1 MKKRVLAI
9 AMSLAMTLSLLPVS
23 ALAADNNEAAI
34 GNEEYETLGSAIEN
48 VGDGQTI
55 TVLTDSLT
63 ATSITVNEDKDFILD
78 LNGATLTLSDRIVVT
93 DQDAYYDAEKNP
105 QASTYA
111 GILNEGKL
119 TIENGT
125 ITSSANAC
133 LIINRGQLTLEDDVD
148 LTKSGEGNAIDNLG
162 GTVVSSADISLT
174 NSDCT
179 AIVTYGGNLTI
190 NDGNITAD
198 YGISVFNR
206 GYDNESVGAE
216 VEINSGTIS
225 AGDYALS
232 TNNVRSGGQ
241 SPSNVTINSGSLKSE
256 RRTVIYWPSAGTLK
270 IGKIGSEDSDILLE
284 TDAGSAVEVCSG
296 TLIVNSGTFKGSDS
310 SDTLNESSLMA
321 QMYRKNSGCAGVGD
335 GITIIARR
343 AAGYDTAALN
353 VTINGGEFESSDNYA
368 VRYFDCNQIGGAEQI
383 DQDVNVTIAGGI
395 FTGGTGVSAVDAE
408 LIAESEQKFITGGT
422 FSSNVSAYVPENY
435 ECVEN
440 EGEDTYTVKKME
452 AKLVVKPG
460 TDASGNISATL
471 EGNYSSSGTQIDK
484 PETGAGSETPETT
497 TDHVEIDLT
506 TNTTEDETGSTTL
519 NITQATASSL
529 SDASSLKVTT
539 NEGTVELDND
549 ALEKVGEANGTVSIT
564 VTKNSTESETNVAA
578 SYTVEVKSGSTDLLP
593 DGESDNG
600 TITLTLPV
608 PAASQGTT
616 LYVWYAVEQTGGSV
630 MYVNRVATYNANGTD
645 VTFTVGHLSRYDLLS
660 ADPNTTAV
668 ASITN
673 DGGTQYYESL
683 GDAISK
689 VGENETI
696 TLIKDI
702 PDAVGIAVSSGKK
715 FTVDFNG
722 FTYTLTGP
730 GAGSTNTETNGF
742 QLLRDS
748 TITFKN
754 GTIRIAENSNNIKR
768 IIQNYA
774 DLALEN
780 MQIYAQN
787 QVGGEDYA
795 LSFNNGN
802 ITFKGSTSVYTT
814 SDDTIAFDVCKFSN
828 YPSTN
833 VTFDNS
839 YTGTINGQIVYDSP
853 NAGTHSLTIKGNG
866 QFGGISKT
874 AGSAETPSITV
885 TGGTFANSVA
895 DIAKTP
901 TYEVDKNAGSYP
913 YSYTNNYAEA
923 IENAGPG
930 GEVSIA
936 DKTGSTSVYKVTFV
950 YGDNR
955 NNTTSEVVSGTT
967 VTLPSASRTGYT
979 FNGWRS
985 SADNDLHKAGTSVA
999 ITADTTFTANWTR
1012 NQTDRPSSGSS
1023 GSSSSDSGDYLITVD
1038 RVSGGRVTVQPGRA
1052 DRGDTVTITVYPN
1065 DGYELDELVVTDS
1078 RGNEIDLDARS
1089 ATRFTFTMPGGK
1101 VTVEASFVREGGQPQ
1116 VPQTTFA
1123 DVPASAWYY
1132 NAVEYVYENGL
1143 MSGVSG
1149 GRFAPDDTL
1158 TRAMLVQTLYAME
1171 GRPASASAGFA
1182 DVASGDWYASAVN
1195 WAAANG
1201 VVSGVSETGFGP
1213 NNALTREQLALI
1225 LYRFAQYKGYDVTGT
1240 SDLAAYAD
1248 GSSVSSWAAEAMG
1261 WAVDAGLIS
1270 GVGGNQIAPT
1280 GTASRAQVAQILMNF
1295 CENVAR

>member
-23 ALAADNNEAAI
+23 VLAAEGETPGEETQPASLTQETNGSEGQDQEITVDVEIDEDTQVAVGDSVENPVAQI
-34 GNEEYETLGSAIEN
+34 GDTEYETLEAAIASAR
-48 VGDGQTI
+48 DGE
-55 TVLTDSLT
+55 TVTLLNDVVLDPTYS
-63 ATSITVNEDKDFILD
+63 VNEEPYG
-78 LNGATLTLSDRIVVT
+78 NGPFVPAMAIT
-93 DQDAYYDAEKNP
+93 QDI
-105 QASTYA
+105 
-111 GILNEGKL
+111 ILNLDNHKISWDTSKTSSENIWYTLGFFTVDGANVTL
-119 TIENGT
+119 RGGENGT
-125 ITSSANAC
+125 IDAEANYSNSYGIN
-133 LIINRGQLTLEDDVD
+133 IIN
-148 LTKSGEGNAIDNLG
+148 G
-162 GTVVSSADISLT
+162 GAVTVENGVYTGAT
-174 NSDCT
+174 T
-179 AIVTYGGNLTI
+179 AIQVDKGTLTI
-190 NDGNITAD
+190 
-198 YGISVFNR
+198 
-206 GYDNESVGAE
+206 
-216 VEINSGTIS
+216 
-225 AGDYALS
+225 
-232 TNNVRSGGQ
+232 
-241 SPSNVTINSGSLKSE
+241 
-256 RRTVIYWPSAGTLK
+256 
-270 IGKIGSEDSDILLE
+270 IG
-284 TDAGSAVEVCSG
+284 
-296 TLIVNSGTFKGSDS
+296 GTFKQA
-310 SDTLNESSLMA
+310 E
-321 QMYRKNSGCAGVGD
+321 
-335 GITIIARR
+335 TIAD
-343 AAGYDTAALN
+343 AAPEYAKYI
-353 VTINGGEFESSDNYA
+353 IN
-368 VRYFDCNQIGGAEQI
+368 CI
-383 DQDVNVTIAGGI
+383 DQNYKN
-395 FTGGTGVSAVDAE
+395 GTAV
-408 LIAESEQKFITGGT
+408 IYVRGGT
-422 FSSNVSAYVPENY
+422 FIGANPAESPEGVDTSYVPGDCE
-435 ECVEN
+435 VIKKG
-440 EGEDTYTVKKME
+440 EGIYTVQPMDD
-452 AKLVVKPG
+452 KLVVTPTVG
-460 TDASGNISATL
+460 NGNVTASLGGSFSNNATIY
-471 EGNYSSSGTQIDK
+471 E
-484 PETGAGSETPETT
+484 
-497 TDHVEIDLT
+497 
-506 TNTTEDETGSTTL
+506 EDETGNQVKSDSSNVTSSELTVDLTTEERTTNSATL
-519 NITQATASSL
+519 NVTAATAATL
-529 SDASSLKVTT
+529 NEASSMTIKTDV
-539 NEGTVELDND
+539 GTVELDST
-549 ALEKVGEANGTVSIT
+549 ALKKVSNTQNEVSIT

-593 DGESDNG
+593 DGGSGNG

-608 PAASQGTT
+608 PAESKDTT
-616 LYVWYAVEQTGGSV
+616 LYVWYAVEQGSSV
-630 MYVNRVATYNANGTD
+630 MYVDRVATYSSGTD
-645 VTFTVGHLSRYDLLS
+645 VTFNVGHLSRYDLLS
-660 ADPNTTAV
+660 SEPDETAV

-673 DGGTQYYESL
+673 SAGTQYYESL
-683 GDAISK
+683 GDAIDK

-696 TLIKDI
+696 TLIKNI
-702 PDAVGIAVSSGKK
+702 PDAEGIAVPSKKK

-742 QLLRDS
+742 QLLKES

-754 GTIRIAENSNNIKR
+754 GTIRIAENANKIMR

-774 DLALEN
+774 DLTLEN
-780 MQIYAQN
+780 MQFYAQN
-787 QVGGEDYA
+787 QVGGENYA

-802 ITFKGSTSVYTT
+802 ITFKGNTSIYTT
-814 SDDTIAFDVCKFSN
+814 RDDTIAFDVCKFSS
-828 YPSTN
+828 YPSAK

-839 YTGTINGQIVYDSP
+839 YTGTINGQIVYDSSD
-853 NAGTHSLTIKGNG
+853 AETHSLTINGNG

-874 AGSAETPSITV
+874 SGSAVIPNITV
-885 TGGTFANSVA
+885 KGGTFANSVA
-895 DIAKTP
+895 GIAKTP
-901 TYEVDKNAGSYP
+901 TYEVDKNTGSYP
-913 YSYTNNYAEA
+913 YSYTDKYAEA

-930 GEVSIA
+930 GVVSIA

-955 NNTTSEVVSGTT
+955 NNTTSEVESGTT
-967 VTLPSASRTGYT
+967 VTLPDAYRIGYT

-985 SADNDLHKAGTSVA
+985 NVDNDLHKAGTSVT
-999 ITADTTFTANWTR
+999 ITANTTFTADWTR
-1012 NQTDRPSSGSS
+1012 NQTDRPSS
-1023 GSSSSDSGDYLITVD
+1023 SSDSGDYLISVD

-1052 DRGDTVTITVYPN
+1052 DRGDTVIITVYPN

-1101 VTVEASFVREGGQPQ
+1101 VTVEASFVREGGQTQ
-1116 VPQTTFA
+1116 TPQTTFA

-1171 GRPASASAGFA
+1171 GRPAAASAGFA

-1248 GSSVSSWAAEAMG
+1248 GSSVSGWAAEAMG

>member
-23 ALAADNNEAAI
+23 VLAAETGETPEEKTPQSISTNELSEPAENTDITVVVGASSSGNNASTISE
-34 GNEEYETLGSAIEN
+34 AIE
-48 VGDGQTI
+48 G
-55 TVLTDSLT
+55 
-63 ATSITVNEDKDFILD
+63 
-78 LNGATLTLSDRIVVT
+78 GATDIALGEDVTEDVTIPEGRTVTIDLAGYTLTNKTTEHTIANHGT
-93 DQDAYYDAEKNP
+93 
-105 QASTYA
+105 
-111 GILNEGKL
+111 L
-119 TIENGT
+119 TV
-125 ITSSANAC
+125 
-133 LIINRGQLTLEDDVD
+133 ED
-148 LTKSGEGNAIDNLG
+148 
-162 GTVVSSADISLT
+162 SSADGTGKVT
-174 NSDCT
+174 NT
-179 AIVTYGGNLTI
+179 ANSHAAVANYPGATVDLVAGTYEDNSWYTIKNLGTMEIHSRVTVQRTDNNSSMIDNGWYGNTGNDLGLSYPKDADTRVELVIDGGTFSGGMNTIKNDDFGVLRIHDGTFSNTTEPVVLNWNEATIYGGTFTI
-190 NDGNITAD
+190 NAAD
-198 YGISVFNR
+198 MPVVSN
-206 GYDNESVGAE
+206 GYLDDDA
-216 VEINSGTIS
+216 
-225 AGDYALS
+225 DK
-232 TNNVRSGGQ
+232 GQ
-241 SPSNVTINSGSLKSE
+241 L
-256 RRTVIYWPSAGTLK
+256 
-270 IGKIGSEDSDILLE
+270 
-284 TDAGSAVEVCSG
+284 
-296 TLIVNSGTFKGSDS
+296 
-310 SDTLNESSLMA
+310 
-321 QMYRKNSGCAGVGD
+321 
-335 GITIIARR
+335 
-343 AAGYDTAALN
+343 
-353 VTINGGEFESSDNYA
+353 
-368 VRYFDCNQIGGAEQI
+368 
-383 DQDVNVTIAGGI
+383 TIAGGTFTAGSNGTGALFGYPLGYKQGGVLAI
-395 FTGGTGVSAVDAE
+395 EGGQFTGTIPSSGLPYDIVISR
-408 LIAESEQKFITGGT
+408 GG
-422 FSSNVSAYVPENY
+422 FSSRVPNDYLAPNHECTGNDEN
-435 ECVEN
+435 
-440 EGEDTYTVKKME
+440 GYTVQRME
-452 AKLVVKPG
+452 NKLVVTPEVTEDG
-460 TDASGNISATL
+460 SVSSTL
-471 EGNYSSSGTQIDK
+471 EGTFGGSNTTIEDNNTGSAVSGDDVT
-484 PETGAGSETPETT
+484 
-497 TDHVEIDLT
+497 IDLT
-506 TNTTEDETGSTTL
+506 TTGAGTEITTATLSVTAETAQSLDNAGSLTV
-519 NITQATASSL
+519 
-529 SDASSLKVTT
+529 KT
-539 NEGTVELDND
+539 NVGTVELNGT
-549 ALEKVGEANGTVSIT
+549 ALEKVSNTQNDVSIT
-564 VTKNSTESETNVAA
+564 VTKNTVTEGVAA
-578 SYTVEVKSGSTDLLP
+578 SYTVEVKSGNTDLLP
-593 DGESDNG
+593 DGGSGNG

-608 PAASQGTT
+608 PAESKDTT
-616 LYVWYAVEQTGGSV
+616 LYVWYAVEQGSSV
-630 MYVNRVATYNANGTD
+630 MYVNRVATYSSGSGTA
-645 VTFTVGHLSRYDLLS
+645 VTFDVSHLSRYDLLS
-660 ADPNTTAV
+660 ANPTTTAV

-673 DGGTQYYESL
+673 DKGTQYYESL

-715 FTVDFNG
+715 FTVDFNR

-754 GTIRIAENSNNIKR
+754 GTIRIAENANNIKR

-774 DLALEN
+774 DLTLEN
-780 MQIYAQN
+780 MQFYAQN
-787 QVGGEDYA
+787 QVGGEAYA

-802 ITFKGSTSVYTT
+802 ITFKGNTSIYTT
-814 SDDTIAFDVCKFSN
+814 SDDTIAFDVCKFST
-828 YPSTN
+828 YPSAK
-833 VTFDNS
+833 VTFDSS
-839 YTGTINGQIVYDSP
+839 YTGTVNGQILYDSSD
-853 NAGTHSLTIKGNG
+853 ATTHSLTIKGNG

-1101 VTVEASFVREGGQPQ
+1101 VNVEASFVREGGQTQ
-1116 VPQTTFA
+1116 IPQTTFA
-1123 DVPASAWYY
+1123 DVPASAWYCD
-1132 NAVEYVYENGL
+1132 AVEYVYENGL

-1171 GRPASASAGFA
+1171 GRPAAASAGFA

-1248 GSSVSSWAAEAMG
+1248 GSSVSGWAAEAMG

>member
-23 ALAADNNEAAI
+23 ALATETGETPAEETQQSISTNELSEPAEDVEITVGDVTINEETTIVVGSSADGMTISQAITKGAKEITLGGNVTEDVTIPEGKTVTIDLAGHKLTNSSGHTITNNGVLTIKDSGGNGIVDNVTHARAAI
-34 GNEEYETLGSAIEN
+34 YNY
-48 VGDGQTI
+48 
-55 TVLTDSLT
+55 
-63 ATSITVNEDKDFILD
+63 
-78 LNGATLTLSDRIVVT
+78 
-93 DQDAYYDAEKNP
+93 P
-105 QASTYA
+105 
-111 GILNEGKL
+111 
-119 TIENGT
+119 
-125 ITSSANAC
+125 
-133 LIINRGQLTLEDDVD
+133 
-148 LTKSGEGNAIDNLG
+148 G
-162 GTVVSSADISLT
+162 GTVTLDGG
-174 NSDCT
+174 
-179 AIVTYGGNLTI
+179 TYDRSHENGQNKDSNGGNSFYTLKNFGTMI
-190 NDGNITAD
+190 INAGVTVQQNGTSNDGTTGKYSSLVANGWQKIATA
-198 YGISVFNR
+198 GQ
-206 GYDNESVGAE
+206 
-216 VEINSGTIS
+216 
-225 AGDYALS
+225 
-232 TNNVRSGGQ
+232 SGGE
-241 SPSNVTINSGSLKSE
+241 P
-256 RRTVIYWPSAGTLK
+256 
-270 IGKIGSEDSDILLE
+270 
-284 TDAGSAVEVCSG
+284 AVQNG
-296 TLIVNSGTFKGSDS
+296 GAKL
-310 SDTLNESSLMA
+310 
-321 QMYRKNSGCAGVGD
+321 
-335 GITIIARR
+335 
-343 AAGYDTAALN
+343 
-353 VTINGGEFESSDNYA
+353 TINGGTFNGGLNTVKNDDCGTLIIENGDFNNFYQAVVQNHNVATINGGTFEADADSIYTTYGVYNCGCDTTYDKGTLTITGGRFTGA
-368 VRYFDCNQIGGAEQI
+368 TFGIGE
-383 DQDVNVTIAGGI
+383 VSTKEPTVTISGDVYIQATSGAI
-395 FTGGTGVSAVDAE
+395 ERSASSNAV
-408 LIAESEQKFITGGT
+408 ISITGGT

-440 EGEDTYTVKKME
+440 EGEDTYTVKEME
-452 AKLVVKPG
+452 AKLVVKPK
-460 TDASGNISATL
+460 TDESGNISATL

-549 ALEKVGEANGTVSIT
+549 ALEKVGKASGTVSIT
-564 VTKNSTESETNVAA
+564 VTKNSTASENNVAA
-578 SYTVEVKSGSTDLLP
+578 SYTVEVKSNGNDLLP
-593 DGESDNG
+593 DGQSNG

-608 PAASQGTT
+608 PAASQSAT
-616 LYVWYAVEQTGGSV
+616 LYVWYAVAQTGGGV
-630 MYVNRVATYNANGTD
+630 MYVNQVATYNANSGAV
-645 VTFTVGHLSRYDLLS
+645 VTFDVSHLSRYDLLS
-660 ADPNTTAV
+660 SEPDETAV

-673 DGGTQYYESL
+673 SAGTQYYESL

-689 VGENETI
+689 VGGNETI

-702 PDAVGIAVSSGKK
+702 PDAVGIAVSSGKR

-722 FTYTLTGP
+722 FTYTLAGP

-742 QLLRDS
+742 QLLKDS

-754 GTIRIAENSNNIKR
+754 GTIRIAENANNIKR

-774 DLALEN
+774 DLTLEN
-780 MQIYAQN
+780 MQFYAQN
-787 QVGGEDYA
+787 QVGGEAYA
-795 LSFNNGN
+795 LSFNNGD
-802 ITFKGSTSVYTT
+802 ITFKGNTSIYTT
-814 SDDTIAFDVCKFSN
+814 RDDTIAFDVCKFSS
-828 YPSTN
+828 YPLAK

-839 YTGTINGQIVYDSP
+839 YTGRINGQIVYDSSD
-853 NAGTHSLTIKGNG
+853 AATHSLTINGNG
-866 QFGGISKT
+866 QFGGIYKT
-874 AGSAETPSITV
+874 ANSAETPSITV
-885 TGGTFANSVA
+885 MGGTFAKSVA
-895 DIAKTP
+895 NIAKTP
-901 TYEVDKNAGSYP
+901 TYEVDKNTGSYP
-913 YSYTNNYAEA
+913 YSYTYSYAEA

-936 DKTGSTSVYKVTFV
+936 DKTGISSVYKVTFV

-955 NNTTSEVVSGTT
+955 DNTTSEVESGTT
-967 VTLPSASRTGYT
+967 VTLPNAYRIGYT

-985 SADNDLHKAGTSVA
+985 SADNNLHKAGTSVT
-999 ITADTTFTANWTR
+999 ITANTTFTADWTR
-1012 NQTDRPSSGSS
+1012 NQTDRPSGG
-1023 GSSSSDSGDYLITVD
+1023 GSSSSDSGDYLISVD

-1052 DRGDTVTITVYPN
+1052 DKGDTVTITVYPN

-1089 ATRFTFTMPGGK
+1089 ATRFTFTMPSGK
-1101 VTVEASFVREGGQPQ
+1101 VTVEASFVREGGQTQ
-1116 VPQTTFA
+1116 TPQTTFA

-1248 GSSVSSWAAEAMG
+1248 GSSVSGWAAEAMG